1 MKTNRKTIPL
11 LFLFAVLISASFTQ
25 ENKNA
30 TTLTGA
36 WQLQNQTG
44 NHVLVFM
51 DNYFSFTSYRI
62 DAKQFIQS
70 HGGTISTENGRA
82 NAIIEYNS
90 LNKKQVGQKIS
101 YPFAVNEGKLI
112 INISGTKENWTK
124 LDNGSGPLAGVWR
137 ITERMEDGQL
147 KPIHQTGPRK
157 TLKILTGT
165 RFQWAAINPE
175 TKEFSGTGGGTYT
188 FENGKYKENIDFFS
202 RDSSRVGA
210 SLDFEDK
217 LENGKW
223 HHTGLSSKGD
233 KIYEVWGKIK

>member
-1 MKTNRKTIPL
+1 MKTNQKIVPL
-11 LFLFAVLISASFTQ
+11 LFLFAVLISVSFKQ
-25 ENKNA
+25 ENKNDK
-30 TTLTGA
+30 TLTGA
-36 WQLQNQTG
+36 WQLQNETG

-62 DAKQFIQS
+62 DDKQFIQS
-70 HGGTISTENGRA
+70 QGGTVNAQNGSA
-82 NAIIEYNS
+82 NAVIEFNS
-90 LNKKQVGQKIS
+90 LNKEQVGRKMS
-101 YPFAVNEGKLI
+101 YPFTIYGKQLV
-112 INISGTKENWTK
+112 INISGKKENWTK

-137 ITERMEDGQL
+137 ITERMEDGQV

-157 TLKILTGT
+157 TFKILTGT
-165 RFQWAAINPE
+165 RFQWAAINSE

-188 FENGKYKENIDFFS
+188 FENGKYKENINFFS

-233 KIYEVWGKIK
+233 KIYEVWGKVK